1 MMSILLAIARYIGVA
16 GCAVVALLVYYEG
29 VPGLRDIPGVRY
41 VPIVRDLVV
50 GRVEKVAA
58 EAVET
63 ATADLV
69 DRAEL
74 VAVRE
79 KAEEFLRQIN
89 IMKRLTAEAEKKA
102 VEARLEADRAREE
115 LEKAIADD
123 TDPDV
128 SRWRQHDL
136 DRLRIFDQRAPP

>member
-1 MMSILLAIARYIGVA
+1 MPNDEHPPRDRPLHRR
-16 GCAVVALLVYYEG
+16 VVALVVYYEG
-29 VPGLRDIPGVRY
+29 VPGLRDIPGVQHI
-41 VPIVRDLVV
+41 PIVRDLVV
-50 GRVEKVAA
+50 GQIEKEKA
-58 EAVET
+58 EAVRT

-79 KAEEFLRQIN
+79 KADEFLRQIN
-89 IMKRLTAEAEKKA
+89 IMKRLAAEAEKKA

-115 LEKAIADD
+115 LEKAIAED

-136 DRLRIFDQRAPP
+136 DRLRSFDQRAPP

>member
-1 MMSILLAIARYIGVA
+1 MMSVLLAIARYIGVA

-29 VPGLRDIPGVRY
+29 IPGVRDIPGIRY
-41 VPIVRDLVV
+41 VPIVRDLAV
-50 GRVEKVAA
+50 GRVEKEKA
-58 EAVET
+58 EAVKT

-79 KAEEFLRQIN
+79 KADEFLRQIN
-89 IMKRLTAEAEKKA
+89 IMKRLAEAAEKKA

-115 LEKAIADD
+115 LEKAIAED

-136 DRLRIFDQRAPP
+136 DRLRVFDQRAPP

>member
-16 GCAVVALLVYYEG
+16 GCAVVALVVYYEG
-29 VPGLRDIPGVRY
+29 VPGLRDIPGVQHI
-41 VPIVRDLVV
+41 PIVRDLVV
-50 GRVEKVAA
+50 GQIEKEKA
-58 EAVET
+58 EAVRT

-79 KAEEFLRQIN
+79 KADEFLRQIN
-89 IMKRLTAEAEKKA
+89 IMKRLAAEAEKKA

-115 LEKAIADD
+115 LEKAIAED

-136 DRLRIFDQRAPP
+136 DRLRSFDQRAPP